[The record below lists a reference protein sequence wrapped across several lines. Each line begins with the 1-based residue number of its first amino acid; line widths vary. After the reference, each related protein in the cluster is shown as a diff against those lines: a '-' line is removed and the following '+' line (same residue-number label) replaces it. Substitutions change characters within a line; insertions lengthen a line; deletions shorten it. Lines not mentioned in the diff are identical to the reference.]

1 MELLLIKLVA
11 LLRPLASMAY
21 ADKVFEVAA
30 VGFFA
35 LLIVALL
42 SYAAVRR
49 TLRLSAIDLMIVAFS
64 VWCLTIYVTYIEVT
78 AIKRVAVLLIPMLTY
93 TLVKNVV
100 TDRAQY
106 TAVLLWM
113 IVGFT
118 IPVILSAGLIA
129 TGMGLDHV
137 SYWTGIARWQG
148 VYTHSHNLGHSMT
161 LFLIVLVFYVTMTRE
176 GDIAKGSNRVRN
188 VLLACLAGIALY
200 CLYKSQVR
208 SAILG
213 LIVFIG
219 MYLFYINKKLLI
231 VLSTTVTVV
240 AVLLLPYWLNVLLP
254 DVVMV
259 EKGQADI
266 TALGSGRPYYWLNDM
281 KQFVELPLDQLLSG
295 FGIGRDYEDENLH
308 LVGHSDW
315 LEILTNTGI
324 VGFLLFFILQILL
337 LRGIIKM
344 NGRDKY
350 LLLAMFSAVNVMML
364 VSNSYVWR
372 IQVSHL
378 YYMMLA
384 FIEIPPGRIQTER
397 ITTATVGAG

>member
-11 LLRPLASMAY
+11 LLRPLASKSY
-21 ADKVFEVAA
+21 AEKVFEVA
-30 VGFFA
+30 VLGFFA

-42 SYAAVRR
+42 SYVAVRR
-49 TLRLSAIDLMIVAFS
+49 TLRLSAIDLIILMFS
-64 VWCLTIYVTYIEVT
+64 VWCLVIYVTYIEVT

-100 TDRAQY
+100 KDRAQY

-118 IPVILSAGLIA
+118 IPVILSAGMIT
-129 TGMGLDHV
+129 TGKGLDHV
-137 SYWTGIARWQG
+137 SYWTGIPRWQG
-148 VYTHSHNLGHSMT
+148 AYTHFHNLGHSMT
-161 LFLIVLVFYVTMTRE
+161 LLLMALVFYVTLTSE
-176 GDIAKGSNRVRN
+176 QDIAKGSNLVRN

-200 CLYKSQVR
+200 CLYMSQVR

-213 LIVFIG
+213 LIVFVG
-219 MYLFYINKKLLI
+219 MYLFAINRKLLI
-231 VLSTTVTVV
+231 VLATTVTAV
-240 AVLLLPYWLNVLLP
+240 AVLLSPYWLPVLLP

-266 TALGSGRPYYWLNDM
+266 SALGSGRPHYWLNDM

-324 VGFLLFFILQILL
+324 VGFILFFILQIFM
-337 LRGIIKM
+337 LRVILKM
-344 NGRDKY
+344 KGREKF

-364 VSNSYVWR
+364 VSNSYAWR

-378 YYMMLA
+378 YYIMLA
-384 FIEIPPGRIQTER
+384 FIEIPPSRLQIEKTS
-397 ITTATVGAG
+397 TATVKTA